1 MLGMIE
7 KYKEIIIAGEN
18 KPMRGEWQEM
28 RPKK

>member
-18 KPMRGEWQEM
+18 KPMRGEWQM